1 MILIIWNSF
10 VATLSTS
17 DRTVRLIRNFRSP
30 RWPDEGFTILQAAR
44 ATSAAPTIFDALE
57 IKQGVMIKR
66 FVDAGLGFNN
76 PLRLLLT
83 EAKDLWPSRDIA
95 CLVSI
100 GTGRPNVEGIKP
112 SLKALAETCRDMVT
126 DADKV
131 AQEYKEEWQRRKPIQ
146 QEPYFRFTVQRGLGM
161 ALDEAANMG
170 DIYVRTETYVKE
182 TEHDILDCG
191 QRLSECMS
199 GG

>member
-1 MILIIWNSF
+1 MIPITSTSF

-17 DRTVRLIRNFRSP
+17 DKAVQVIRNFRSP
-30 RWPDEGFTILQAAR
+30 RWPDEGFTVLQAAR

-57 IKQGVMIKR
+57 IKQGRIVKK
-66 FVDAGLGFNN
+66 FVDAGLGYNN
-76 PLRLLLT
+76 PLRLLLN

-100 GTGRPNVEGIKP
+100 GTGRPNVEGIRP

-131 AQEYKEEWQRRKPIQ
+131 AEEYKREWQRRDSK

-170 DIYVRTETYVKE
+170 DIYARTETYVKE
-182 TEHDILDCG
+182 VESDIWDCG

-199 GG
+199 RR